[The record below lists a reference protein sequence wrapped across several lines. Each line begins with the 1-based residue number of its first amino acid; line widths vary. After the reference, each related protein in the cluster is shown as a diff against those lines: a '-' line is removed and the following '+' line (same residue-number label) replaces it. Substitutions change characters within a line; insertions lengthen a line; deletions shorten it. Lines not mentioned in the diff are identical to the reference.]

1 VLGVS
6 GSPHPN
12 SNTDRLVR
20 RILASTGLDWELV
33 KLSELT
39 VRPCRACVECA
50 AHNRCT
56 QPDDFPALAD
66 KLRRAGGLV
75 VGCYPPYGSVDAFTK
90 AFLERLYSLRH
101 RRGLNRGKPAVVA
114 VVGNA
119 RGARGVAE
127 AAEQVAHAL
136 GREEMVVMGSVTAAG
151 NPNCLV
157 CGFGESC
164 RLSAVPRLFPASPV
178 IGPDKFSAVERQPE
192 VWRRAQKLGQELGRR
207 LRAEVPA

>member
-1 VLGVS
+1 VLGIS

-20 RILASTGLDWELV
+20 RVLASTGLDWELV
-33 KLSELT
+33 KLSELL
-39 VRPCRACVECA
+39 VRPCRACLDCA
-50 AHNRCT
+50 ATNRCT
-56 QPDDFPALAD
+56 QPDDFPALAR
-66 KLRRAGGLV
+66 KIAAARGLV

-101 RRGLNRGKPAVVA
+101 RKGLNRGKLAVVA
-114 VVGNA
+114 AVGNA
-119 RGARGVAE
+119 RGARGVEE

-136 GREEMVVMGSVTAAG
+136 GREEMEVLGSVTATG

-164 RLSAVPRLFPASPV
+164 RLSAVPRLFPTHPV
-178 IGPDKFSAVERQPE
+178 IEPGKFAAVERQPE
-192 VWRRAQKLGQELGRR
+192 AWRRAQELGRELGRR
-207 LRAEVPA
+207 LQGAPAP